1 MPQIFDP
8 LIWAHQRRG
17 ASSPPPSSFNNKP
30 AFESFVGKRKHK
42 GEEKKTLA
50 ILKSFLGKRKRKKKK
65 KGREKKETFATFES
79 FGKERER
86 KIHSRNR

>member
-65 KGREKKETFATFES
+65 KGE
-79 FGKERER
+79 GKERNVRNVR
-86 KIHSRNR
+86 KFWKGA